1 MSFMDILLKTDSV
14 SVYDV
19 LKHQEIEEIRKQ
31 ETVQDTIFQYLERR
45 RDDWEN
51 IAQERTGHVISNRRL
66 TAIFDEAKRRNDK
79 TQLDEHVVENFQYTS
94 PKKGMP
100 RPKVSATKKEG
111 KQLMRSVLHK
121 VSEVVGPEES
131 KIILALRDFIDEGRR
146 QTPTRSKTD
155 LEELIGNRNGLI
167 DRLRSRRQNSVLGNN
182 RYMSRLKLAGLYHDK
197 FLMRLGNAIT
207 NNNRNK
213 SFHPTFWKELNSGNP
228 IGIDILKDFLHSQ
241 DATIPNTQKMKGFYR
256 QLKSGKLFDATT
268 KIKQLLK
275 QRDNPDEEIYN
286 FQSESVVKEDVDKI
300 MAFKKVVVE
309 KFMAVLDK
317 FKDDTGYTTNNHE
330 TTIHNKIRGYTN
342 RQLADIDFDEEFGDI
357 LETDIANVE
366 NLWDVLVEIRE
377 VITFISEKTNI
388 TVDISDIDNELF
400 QEKMAL
406 TLSISEYDKYIDS
419 NKILRDKLE
428 AGERTNITMEMR
440 ERQSVTTMDSHK
452 KSYLNLKRI
461 QAEIPNKGFN
471 KLRTASK
478 IERNKQQLEE
488 VKQDIADEFEDLQE
502 KDEIP
507 DATQAYK
514 EVIQELE
521 ERSRQELQGEEE

>member
-1 MSFMDILLKTDSV
+1 M
-14 SVYDV
+14 
-19 LKHQEIEEIRKQ
+19 
-31 ETVQDTIFQYLERR
+31 
-45 RDDWEN
+45 
-51 IAQERTGHVISNRRL
+51 
-66 TAIFDEAKRRNDK
+66 
-79 TQLDEHVVENFQYTS
+79 
-94 PKKGMP
+94 
-100 RPKVSATKKEG
+100 
-111 KQLMRSVLHK
+111 
-121 VSEVVGPEES
+121 
-131 KIILALRDFIDEGRR
+131 
-146 QTPTRSKTD
+146 
-155 LEELIGNRNGLI
+155 
-167 DRLRSRRQNSVLGNN
+167 
-182 RYMSRLKLAGLYHDK
+182 
-197 FLMRLGNAIT
+197 
-207 NNNRNK
+207 
-213 SFHPTFWKELNSGNP
+213 
-228 IGIDILKDFLHSQ
+228 
-241 DATIPNTQKMKGFYR
+241 
-256 QLKSGKLFDATT
+256 
-268 KIKQLLK
+268 
-275 QRDNPDEEIYN
+275 
-286 FQSESVVKEDVDKI
+286 
-300 MAFKKVVVE
+300 
-309 KFMAVLDK
+309 
-317 FKDDTGYTTNNHE
+317 
-330 TTIHNKIRGYTN
+330 
-342 RQLADIDFDEEFGDI
+342 ADIDFDEEFGDI
-357 LETDIANVE
+357 LETDIVNVE